1 MYRDVFDNILTD
13 ITHNGSIK
21 DETYM
26 ALLENFHKPLIV
38 ATLGMATSFLF
49 SGRLEFIFVLVGVV
63 AFVSFF
69 IYITTMLV
77 ELAYYGVWSLTRL
90 LVTIYVIHLLLSIPF
105 FVALFFKWNY
115 ILSIVAR

>member
-1 MYRDVFDNILTD
+1 MYRKNFEHILRDVIYNK
-13 ITHNGSIK
+13 SIK

-38 ATLGMATSFLF
+38 ATLAMATSFLF
-49 SGRLEFIFVLVGVV
+49 SGLIEFLLVLIGVV

-69 IYITTMLV
+69 IYLTTMLV

-90 LVTIYVIHLLLSIPF
+90 LLTIYVIHLLLSIPF
-105 FVALFFKWNY
+105 FVALFFKLDY
-115 ILSIVAR
+115 IKSKIG

>member
-1 MYRDVFDNILTD
+1 MYRQNFEHILRD
-13 ITHNGSIK
+13 ISYNGSIK

-63 AFVSFF
+63 AYASFF
-69 IYITTMLV
+69 IYLTVMLV
-77 ELAYYGVWSLTRL
+77 ELVYYKVWSLKRL
-90 LVTIYVIHLLLSIPF
+90 LLTIYTIHLLLSIPF
-105 FVALFFKWNY
+105 FVALFFKWDY

>member
-1 MYRDVFDNILTD
+1 MYRQNFEHILRD
-13 ITHNGSIK
+13 IIYNGSIK

-38 ATLGMATSFLF
+38 ATLAMATSFLF
-49 SGRLEFIFVLVGVV
+49 SGLIEFLLVLIGVV

-77 ELAYYGVWSLTRL
+77 ELVYYKVFSLTRL
-90 LVTIYVIHLLLSIPF
+90 LLTIYVIHLLLSIPF
-105 FVALFFKWNY
+105 FVALFFKLGY
-115 ILSIVAR
+115 ILSIVM

>member
-1 MYRDVFDNILTD
+1 MYRQNFENILRD
-13 ITHNGSIK
+13 ITHNKSIK

-26 ALLENFHKPLIV
+26 SLLENFHKPLIV
-38 ATLGMATSFLF
+38 ATLAMATSFLF

-69 IYITTMLV
+69 TYLTIMLV
-77 ELAYYGVWSLTRL
+77 ELAYYKVWSLTRL

-105 FVALFFKWNY
+105 FVALFFKWGY
-115 ILSIVAR
+115 IVSVIS